1 VVSTLADAHDVA
13 AAILDQTGRV
23 TTMKLQKLVYYAQA
37 WQLVFH
43 GRPLFRDRI
52 EAWSEGPVTRV
63 LNDAHRRRYSVD
75 SWPRGDARNLTPE
88 EAETVSWVLDQYSRF
103 SAESLS
109 RMTHLDSPWRT
120 TRGMLPEGAR
130 SDAEIPLDA
139 IRSFYSRQRSDPD
152 VAVAQAA
159 ASAALEGVELDTDWQ
174 QVLRDVAHGN
184 RSAADAVQAEID
196 RTRRV

>member
-1 VVSTLADAHDVA
+1 MLADAHDVA
-13 AAILDQTGRV
+13 AAILGRTGRV

-43 GRPLFRDRI
+43 GTPLFRDRI

-63 LNDAHRRRYSVD
+63 LSDAHRGRYAVD
-75 SWPRGDARNLTPE
+75 SWPRGDARNLTRE
-88 EAETVSWVLDQYSRF
+88 EVATVHWVLAQYSHF

-120 TRGMLPEGAR
+120 TRGILPDGAR
-130 SDAEIPLDA
+130 SDEEIPREE
-139 IRSFYSRQRSDPD
+139 IRNFYSRQRSDPD

-159 ASAALEGVELDTDWQ
+159 ANAALEGVDLDTDWQ

-184 RSAADAVQAEID
+184 RSASEAVQSEIN
-196 RTRRV
+196 RTRRAW

>member
-1 VVSTLADAHDVA
+1 LADAHDVA
-13 AAILDQTGRV
+13 AAILARTGRV

-43 GRPLFRDRI
+43 GRPLFSDRI

-63 LNDAHRRRYSVD
+63 LSDTHRGRYTVD
-75 SWPRGDARNLTPE
+75 SWPRGDAHNLTPE
-88 EAETVSWVLDQYSRF
+88 EAQTVGWVLDQYARF

-120 TRGMLPEGAR
+120 TRGILPDGAR
-130 SDAEIPLDA
+130 SNKQIPVDEI
-139 IRSFYSRQRSDPD
+139 RNFYSRQRSDPD

-159 ASAALEGVELDTDWQ
+159 ANAALEGVELDTDWQ
-174 QVLRDVAHGN
+174 GVLRDVAHGN

-196 RTRRV
+196 RTRRAW